1 MIEISSEK
9 SGLVSKIQIKGKFII
24 DEVPRFET
32 EYMKLIGLNVSV
44 IGVDLTETEYIDSSA
59 VGALVKFMN
68 TAKNSKIEIHL
79 YNMNQSIRH
88 IFKLAFIDR
97 FFNITDAETLSKM
110 YPEIKW

>member
-9 SGLVSKIQIKGKFII
+9 SGLVSKIQIRGKFII
-24 DEVPRFET
+24 DEVPRF
-32 EYMKLIGLNVSV
+32 
-44 IGVDLTETEYIDSSA
+44 ETEYIDSSA

-110 YPEIKW
+110 HPEIKW

>member
-1 MIEISSEK
+1 
-9 SGLVSKIQIKGKFII
+9 
-24 DEVPRFET
+24 
-32 EYMKLIGLNVSV
+32 
-44 IGVDLTETEYIDSSA
+44 
-59 VGALVKFMN
+59 LVKFMN

-110 YPEIKW
+110 HPEIKW